1 MHPSPR
7 QETNLRAGSWLLVAT
22 LLLSHTSLAST
33 LAHRAA
39 EAREDATAS
48 YTHRVTLQ
56 CPQEIVLR
64 VLNHPVLMAELWRAS
79 GYTPVYQITALD
91 SPTDIHLDDP
101 TGIVGDAFLVS
112 AEADRRVYLAEG
124 ELDHWA
130 APMLNRG
137 SVVLEISWQA
147 RGNATRLEIA
157 VYLKPESWLAGAVLR
172 AFSPVVEKH
181 MGTRVA
187 ANARDAATILEDIA
201 SRPAQVALRLEGQS
215 RADFENLFLLGQ

>member
-1 MHPSPR
+1 MRS
-7 QETNLRAGSWLLVAT
+7 GSWVLVAT
-22 LLLSHTSLAST
+22 LLLSHTSPASDQ
-33 LAHRAA
+33 AHRAA
-39 EAREDATAS
+39 DVREDATAL

-64 VLNHPVLMAELWRAS
+64 ALNHPVLMGELWRAS

-91 SPTDIHLDDP
+91 NPTDVHLDDP

-130 APMLNRG
+130 VPMLNRG
-137 SVVLEISWQA
+137 SVVIEISWQA
-147 RGNATRLEIA
+147 RGNSTRLEIA

-172 AFSPVVEKH
+172 VFSPVVEKH
-181 MGTRVA
+181 LGKRVT
-187 ANARDAATILEDIA
+187 ANARDAATLLEDIP
-201 SRPAQVALRLEGQS
+201 SRPAQVASRLEGQS
-215 RADFENLFLLGQ
+215 RVDFENLFLPGQ